1 MSDIW
6 TIELEKEESALTA
19 ELVQQTGEGY
29 TLPMA
34 GPDILG
40 GVKPVRKTDE
50 MTKKVG
56 IDENGRLWSEQES
69 TQVIEEVVGK
79 YLQKNPIVSEETDPT
94 VPEWAKQPEKP
105 TYTAAEVGALPADT
119 VIPEMPYVPTF
130 MEGAEAG
137 QVLAVKSVD
146 ESGKPV
152 EVEAVAI
159 ERGPK
164 GDPGVYTLSQGESL
178 ENAPSDASVIIDPYG
193 TPDYTIGDII
203 AEVLEVINNDT
214 Y

>member
-40 GVKPVRKTDE
+40 GVKPVQKTDE

-69 TQVIEEVVGK
+69 AQVIEEVIGK

-105 TYTAAEVGALPADT
+105 TYTAAEVGALPTDT
-119 VIPEMPYVPTF
+119 TI
-130 MEGAEAG
+130 
-137 QVLAVKSVD
+137 
-146 ESGKPV
+146 
-152 EVEAVAI
+152 
-159 ERGPK
+159 
-164 GDPGVYTLSQGESL
+164 
-178 ENAPSDASVIIDPYG
+178 PSDEHINALINTALSKIPNA
-193 TPDYTIGDII
+193 
-203 AEVLEVINNDT
+203 AEVA